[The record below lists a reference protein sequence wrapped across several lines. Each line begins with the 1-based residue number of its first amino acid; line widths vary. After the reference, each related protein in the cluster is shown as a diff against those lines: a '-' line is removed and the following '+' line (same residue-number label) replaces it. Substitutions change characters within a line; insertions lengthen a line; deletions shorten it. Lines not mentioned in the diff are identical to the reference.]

1 MSKLRRDLRI
11 GLLGAVAGVFSVSMF
26 LLVARIDSYY
36 EYLAWIGQIS
46 HENYPRR
53 VEDLWWIPV
62 LLGQA
67 SLSVLAALAA
77 NHYLGGCLKSPF
89 LLWQII
95 GVGSLLAWG
104 LMFLVFFTVAG
115 IMNGEMPSI
124 GDIETR
130 DFGYIA
136 KYASA
141 VFACHVCFGS
151 LINASARE
159 YGSNRELGGNVE
171 PPLQTFQDFARNAT
185 PPADLPSLRG
195 ERGSDR
201 RSGPSI

>member
-1 MSKLRRDLRI
+1 MSELRKDLRI
-11 GLLGAVAGVFSVSMF
+11 GLLGAAVGVFSVSMF

-36 EYLAWIGQIS
+36 EYLAWIEQS
-46 HENYPRR
+46 SYEDYPRR

-77 NHYLGGCLKSPF
+77 NHYLGGRLKSSF

-104 LMFLVFFTVAG
+104 LMFFVVFTVAG

-124 GDIETR
+124 GDIKPS

-136 KYASA
+136 KYVSA
-141 VFACHVCFGS
+141 VFACHVCYGS

-171 PPLQTFQDFARNAT
+171 PPLQTFQDFTRNVT
-185 PPADLPSLRG
+185 PPADLASLRG
-195 ERGSDR
+195 ERG
-201 RSGPSI
+201 